1 MRYVLK
7 HGLTLLLCLSFAL
20 AAHSQPSPSSTIVLP
35 SGTQLSLAI
44 IRPVWSASAKPGDP
58 LYAQT
63 TFPVAV
69 GNTLAV
75 PSGSYVAG
83 QIDAITRPT
92 RKSNRAVLN
101 IRLTQIILA
110 NGYTIPL
117 PEGSASATLQIQA
130 STANDLLLDN
140 GAQFE
145 APLSAALTLDAT
157 RAAAALSLSKPIKP
171 GQFTSAT
178 MCRPTPAVEGTPDTF
193 VPGTPGIPGTP
204 PTVIPGVDGA
214 PPTVIPGIPATP
226 GTPSST
232 IPGSPGSPGYSCPAP
247 PLVLSSKALP
257 SSLPTASAVAT
268 AVPTTPNHP

>member
-1 MRYVLK
+1 MRYVFAP
-7 HGLTLLLCLSFAL
+7 GLTLVFGFTLILCLPF
-20 AAHSQPSPSSTIVLP
+20 SQAQAPSTIMLA
-35 SGTQLSLAI
+35 SGTSLPLAV

-69 GNTLAV
+69 DNRIAV

-83 QIDAITRPT
+83 QIDAIARPT
-92 RKSNRAVLN
+92 RKSNRAVLTVH
-101 IRLTQIILA
+101 LTQIILA
-110 NGYTIPL
+110 NGYTVSL

-145 APLSAALTLDAT
+145 VPLTAALSLDAS
-157 RAAAALSLSKPIKP
+157 RAAAALLLSKPLKP

-178 MCRPTPAVEGTPDTF
+178 LCRPTPAVAGTPDT
-193 VPGTPGIPGTP
+193 VIPGTPGIPGTP
-204 PTVIPGVDGA
+204 DTVIPGIDGG

-232 IPGSPGSPGYSCPAP
+232 IPGFPGSPGYACPAA
-247 PLVLSSKALP
+247 PLVLSSSVPPGSTAGAT
-257 SSLPTASAVAT
+257 LPTST
-268 AVPTTPNHP
+268 SRP